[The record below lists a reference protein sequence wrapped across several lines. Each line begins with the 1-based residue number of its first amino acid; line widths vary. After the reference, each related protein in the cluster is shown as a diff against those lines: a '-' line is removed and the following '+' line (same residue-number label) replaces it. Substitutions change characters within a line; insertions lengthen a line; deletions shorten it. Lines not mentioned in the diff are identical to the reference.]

1 MWGLSGPG
9 IEPMSSVLA
18 GRFLTTGPPGKSQVL
33 PELLSEQKV
42 KVLVPQWCLSLC
54 NPMDLSLV
62 RLLCPWD
69 SPLSSQAVLP
79 VCVSVSRL
87 LSSCDTSHIGLGP
100 AQCQCDFILT
110 TFAMTK
116 NKDFIM
122 WISEAYTSTCNKWVL
137 RIGKALFSALP
148 LHPPHLWWL
157 CTIIWCAFTRNCLVS
172 NLNSF

>member
-1 MWGLSGPG
+1 MNWVALTTEIYCLRVLETRGLRSMCEQSCFLPKATRENPFCTFVLDPG
-9 IEPMSSVLA
+9 GLTVSLQC
-18 GRFLTTGPPGKSQVL
+18 FLTYW
-33 PELLSEQKV
+33 
-42 KVLVPQWCLSLC
+42 WCITW
-54 NPMDLSLV
+54 N
-62 RLLCPWD
+62 